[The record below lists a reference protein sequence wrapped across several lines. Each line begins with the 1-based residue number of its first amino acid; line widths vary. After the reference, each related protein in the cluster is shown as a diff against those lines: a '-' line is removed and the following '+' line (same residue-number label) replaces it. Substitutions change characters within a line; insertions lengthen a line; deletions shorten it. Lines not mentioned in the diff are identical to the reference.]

1 MRFEACGALPHTP
14 DKGVI
19 MKRLLL
25 LITALMWLCAP
36 PAHAITVT
44 CTNCSN
50 SLLQMLDRV
59 TNMEQLSTLI
69 NEYHESITQTAQQIR
84 MVQQNIEQYA
94 NMLQNTAQLPASLVN
109 ELKGNLTRLANLSGN
124 LKTMRG
130 DIVGLGQ
137 VFNSLFPEQSLF
149 GELAGAGPEQ
159 VEAANARYRQKWN
172 QWSETVDQASQATF
186 QLSGQQ
192 LADLQSDPE
201 RFQQYMDNLL
211 STPDGQQK
219 AIMAGNQLS
228 ALQVQE
234 ARQLRELMATQVQS
248 NLASQMKAEKES
260 QMAEEAWRDTLKTD
274 RIGRV
279 KAKPD
284 PF

>member
-1 MRFEACGALPHTP
+1 
-14 DKGVI
+14 
-19 MKRLLL
+19 MKKLLSVL
-25 LITALMWLCAP
+25 SLMCAVMCMFVV
-36 PAHAITVT
+36 PAHALTVS
-44 CTNCSN
+44 CVNCSN
-50 SLLQMLDRV
+50 SLLQALDRA

-69 NEYHESITQTAQQIR
+69 SEYHESITQTAQQIR
-84 MVQQNIEQYA
+84 MV
-94 NMLQNTAQLPASLVN
+94 LQNTAQLPVNLVN

-124 LKTMRG
+124 LKTLRG

-137 VFNSLFPEQSLF
+137 VFNSLFPEQSHF
-149 GELAGAGPEQ
+149 GDLAGASPAQ
-159 VEAANARYRQKWN
+159 VEAANAKYQQQWDKW
-172 QWSETVDQASQATF
+172 SATVDQASQATF
-186 QLSGQQ
+186 QLSGHQ
-192 LADLQSDPE
+192 LDDLQKDAG
-201 RFQQYMDNLL
+201 RFQSYLDELL
-211 STPDGQQK
+211 SSPDGQQK

-260 QMAEEAWRDTLKTD
+260 QMSQEAWRETLKTD
-274 RIGRV
+274 RIGKV

>member
-1 MRFEACGALPHTP
+1 
-14 DKGVI
+14 
-19 MKRLLL
+19 MKKLLSVL
-25 LITALMWLCAP
+25 SLMCMFAT
-36 PAHAITVT
+36 PAHALTVS
-44 CTNCSN
+44 CVNCSN
-50 SLLQMLDRV
+50 SLLQALDRA

-69 NEYHESITQTAQQIR
+69 SEYHESVTQTAQQIR

-94 NMLQNTAQLPASLVN
+94 NMLQNTAQLPANLVN

-124 LKTMRG
+124 LKTLRG

-137 VFNSLFPEQSLF
+137 VFNSLFPEQALF
-149 GELAGAGPEQ
+149 EELAGASPAQ
-159 VEAANARYRQKWN
+159 VEAADAQYQQQWDKW
-172 QWSETVDQASQATF
+172 SATVDQASQATF
-186 QLSGQQ
+186 QLSGHQ
-192 LADLQSDPE
+192 LDDLQKDAG
-201 RFQQYMDNLL
+201 RFQSYLEELL

-260 QMAEEAWRDTLKTD
+260 QMAQEAWRDTLKTN
-274 RIGRV
+274 RIGSA

>member
-1 MRFEACGALPHTP
+1 
-14 DKGVI
+14 
-19 MKRLLL
+19 MKKYLLSL
-25 LITALMWLCAP
+25 TVLVMFAT
-36 PAHAITVT
+36 PAHALTVT
-44 CTNCSN
+44 CTNCSTN
-50 SLLQMLDRV
+50 LVQLLDRI
-59 TNMEQLSTLI
+59 TSMEQLQNVI
-69 NEYHESITQTAQQIR
+69 GQYHENIQQTAQQIR

-94 NMLQNTAQLPASLVN
+94 NMMQNTMQLPANLVN
-109 ELKGNLTRLANLSGN
+109 ELKGNLTRLANLSSN
-124 LKTMRG
+124 LKTLRG

-149 GELAGAGPEQ
+149 GDLAGATPEQ
-159 VEAANARYRQKWN
+159 VEAANAKYQQQWDK
-172 QWSETVDQASQATF
+172 WSESVDQASQATF
-186 QLSGQQ
+186 QLSGHQ
-192 LADLQSDPE
+192 LDDLQKDAG
-201 RFQQYMDNLL
+201 RFQSYLDELL

-260 QMAEEAWRDTLKTD
+260 QMSEEAWRNTLKTD
-274 RIGRV
+274 RIGKA